1 MSALSEFFKLFYFVI
16 GRYMVGEARDGPLM
30 SMSLRDFVLNVG
42 ARSPSPGG
50 GSVAALSA
58 TMVRK
63 SNTGVSLQKVLI
75 FSIHQVVSFS

>member
-1 MSALSEFFKLFYFVI
+1 
-16 GRYMVGEARDGPLM
+16 MVGEERDGPLM

-58 TMVRK
+58 TMVTIQQIAVLTNIILNRALPHF
-63 SNTGVSLQKVLI
+63 VSTFIRSL
-75 FSIHQVVSFS
+75 